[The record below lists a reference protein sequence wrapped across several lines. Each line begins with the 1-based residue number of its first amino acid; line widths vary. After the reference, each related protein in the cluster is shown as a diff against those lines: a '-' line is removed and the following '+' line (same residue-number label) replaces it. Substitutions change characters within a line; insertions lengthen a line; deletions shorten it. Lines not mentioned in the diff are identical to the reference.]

1 MFVSENQI
9 LEPQEVFCYLEI
21 FTPGRQLENNFL
33 LSRSCIKIFSRFS
46 SHCPNTVIETSSS
59 LDKSEIQVNSQTG
72 NRIIE
77 TRVSGDVDSSQ
88 LRIRLCYLPC
98 WCPGVWVR
106 FRILFSLFTV
116 ALISEYLSE
125 IWSEDEGRL
134 RLRLCEEK
142 NEEEEVNIIQS
153 ECCACQEAK
162 YEVMFQVSRDDP
174 LHYKDKCFNCC

>member
-1 MFVSENQI
+1 M
-9 LEPQEVFCYLEI
+9 
-21 FTPGRQLENNFL
+21 
-33 LSRSCIKIFSRFS
+33 
-46 SHCPNTVIETSSS
+46 
-59 LDKSEIQVNSQTG
+59 
-72 NRIIE
+72 
-77 TRVSGDVDSSQ
+77 
-88 LRIRLCYLPC
+88 
-98 WCPGVWVR
+98 
-106 FRILFSLFTV
+106 FTV

-174 LHYKDKCFNCC
+174 LHYKDKCLIVVNYFQGLWSRETHPRDFPSSEWLLHFSDLIGASHDVNYRSLRFIKPKYFCHWAVIMSLFFNRPCSKNN

>member
-1 MFVSENQI
+1 M
-9 LEPQEVFCYLEI
+9 
-21 FTPGRQLENNFL
+21 
-33 LSRSCIKIFSRFS
+33 
-46 SHCPNTVIETSSS
+46 
-59 LDKSEIQVNSQTG
+59 
-72 NRIIE
+72 
-77 TRVSGDVDSSQ
+77 
-88 LRIRLCYLPC
+88 
-98 WCPGVWVR
+98 
-106 FRILFSLFTV
+106 FSLFTV

-162 YEVMFQVSRDDP
+162 YEVMFQVNRDDP